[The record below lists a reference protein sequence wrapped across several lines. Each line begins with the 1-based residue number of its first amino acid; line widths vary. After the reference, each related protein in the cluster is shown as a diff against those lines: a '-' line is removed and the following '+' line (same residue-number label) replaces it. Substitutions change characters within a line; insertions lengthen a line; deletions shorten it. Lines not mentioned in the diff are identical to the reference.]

1 MFESSEQVH
10 HALSEV
16 GYLTDSVTATAVY
29 LAAKLKKPLLLEGP
43 AGSGKT
49 ELSYAVAR
57 AASTQVER
65 LQCYEGITEDKA
77 IGKFDESLQRLYV
90 EMAARSPV
98 ATDWA
103 ELGKQL
109 SALEFFAAGPLLKAL
124 LSPSPCVLLIDELDK
139 VDHAFEAQAFKRACS
154 CFGLGRCFYD
164 FAAPW
169 VDLDDKGRPKKA
181 PALPSWLIPENWR
194 KGARPSG
201 KAGGANGTATP
212 SHAAGGPNGHSNGN
226 GSSNGRANPTPPARN
241 GNGDTRPPA
250 IQNGAGSQQ
259 AAADG
264 GTNKNEPKPSENAAK
279 NGNGADLDKRISALE
294 ESVGG
299 KLYRWVL
306 REYGHANNLH
316 LVRDIQQKKKILDV
330 LESATRGL
338 RRMEVVLD
346 RIPEQEVGALL
357 AKLQAPPLNE
367 IADMP
372 TLVQVVQGLE
382 GIVNNGSHTNAA

>member
-57 AASTQVER
+57 AAGTQVER

-139 VDHAFEAQAFKRACS
+139 VDHAFEATLLEILSVWQLSIPR
-154 CFGLGRCFYD
+154 LGTI
-164 FAAPW
+164 
-169 VDLDDKGRPKKA
+169 
-181 PALPSWLIPENWR
+181 PASSIPF
-194 KGARPSG
+194 
-201 KAGGANGTATP
+201 TVLT
-212 SHAAGGPNGHSNGN
+212 SNEE
-226 GSSNGRANPTPPARN
+226 RRL
-241 GNGDTRPPA
+241 GDP
-250 IQNGAGSQQ
+250 
-259 AAADG
+259 
-264 GTNKNEPKPSENAAK
+264 
-279 NGNGADLDKRISALE
+279 
-294 ESVGG
+294 
-299 KLYRWVL
+299 
-306 REYGHANNLH
+306 
-316 LVRDIQQKKKILDV
+316 
-330 LESATRGL
+330 L
-338 RRMEVVLD
+338 RRRSLYL
-346 RIPEQEVGALL
+346 RIEHPTAEREGEIVALRTPERAKPRIASLRALRRHSARTASKSRL
-357 AKLQAPPLNE
+357 RSPR
-367 IADMP
+367 
-372 TLVQVVQGLE
+372 
-382 GIVNNGSHTNAA
+382 

>member
-16 GYLTDSVTATAVY
+16 GYLADRVTATAVY

-90 EMAARSPV
+90 EMAARSPE

-139 VDHAFEAQAFKRACS
+139 VDHN
-154 CFGLGRCFYD
+154 
-164 FAAPW
+164 
-169 VDLDDKGRPKKA
+169 
-181 PALPSWLIPENWR
+181 I
-194 KGARPSG
+194 
-201 KAGGANGTATP
+201 
-212 SHAAGGPNGHSNGN
+212 
-226 GSSNGRANPTPPARN
+226 
-241 GNGDTRPPA
+241 
-250 IQNGAGSQQ
+250 
-259 AAADG
+259 
-264 GTNKNEPKPSENAAK
+264 
-279 NGNGADLDKRISALE
+279 
-294 ESVGG
+294 ES
-299 KLYRWVL
+299 
-306 REYGHANNLH
+306 REIG
-316 LVRDIQQKKKILDV
+316 
-330 LESATRGL
+330 SATLRSNLISRNDRVGIHPHLPIGGERGPL
-338 RRMEVVLD
+338 
-346 RIPEQEVGALL
+346 ALL
-357 AKLQAPPLNE
+357 AQS
-367 IADMP
+367 
-372 TLVQVVQGLE
+372 LVTSIFSSFGAKSCVF
-382 GIVNNGSHTNAA
+382 SSTNSLMLVMGAVGTSKSLFFR